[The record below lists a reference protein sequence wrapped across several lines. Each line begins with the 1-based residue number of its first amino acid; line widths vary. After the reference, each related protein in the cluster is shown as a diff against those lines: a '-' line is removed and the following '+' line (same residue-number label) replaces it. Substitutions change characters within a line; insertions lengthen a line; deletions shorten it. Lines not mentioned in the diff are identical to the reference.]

1 MYQLYFYVPESHLDQ
16 VKTALFE
23 AGAGKLG
30 NYDFC
35 SWETEGIGQFRPLAG
50 SNPFLGDKN
59 EVEQVREFRVE
70 MVIQEKFI
78 NSVLGKLLEI
88 HPYETPAYGVC
99 QIKTIQDFV
108 R

>member
-1 MYQLYFYVPESHLDQ
+1 MYQLYFYVPASHLDQ

-50 SNPFLGDKN
+50 SRPFFGDKN
-59 EVEQVREFRVE
+59 RVEQVREFRVE
-70 MVIQEKFI
+70 MVCQDIFI
-78 NSVLGKLLEI
+78 NSVLEKLVEV
-88 HPYETPAYGVC
+88 HPYETPAYGVYK
-99 QIKTIQDFV
+99 IATIQDFV